1 MFDHFSTSCKKGLKS
16 MFPIIQKKNQLIG
29 FHRIRNK
36 GLNWVILHSQFTR
49 SCQKEE
55 FWKFLILFSSQLA
68 RPL

>member
-1 MFDHFSTSCKKGLKS
+1 

-29 FHRIRNK
+29 FHRMRNK